1 MMDIKKI
8 SANQFH
14 LLQNN
19 TSYNITVLG
28 VDWENHTLQVLIN
41 DQRVEVKHETDLD
54 KTLKKMGFDNK
65 KSDIQTEIFAPMP
78 GLILDV
84 LVKENQ
90 QIIKGDSLAV
100 IEAMKME
107 NVIKVDFD
115 CFVKKIHVSNKDK
128 VEKNTLLFEVNV

>member
-1 MMDIKKI
+1 MMDVKKI

-78 GLILDV
+78 GP
-84 LVKENQ
+84 
-90 QIIKGDSLAV
+90 
-100 IEAMKME
+100 
-107 NVIKVDFD
+107 
-115 CFVKKIHVSNKDK
+115 VS
-128 VEKNTLLFEVNV
+128 